1 MKVCMITPKRF
12 PVPAV
17 MGGAVEGL
25 VELFMQM
32 NEKYGKVDLTVVS
45 CWDETAQRKSKKYK
59 KTHMIYINSNSSA
72 GKFYEN
78 RMVRRIN
85 SFYLSYVGK
94 QLLTDKY
101 IKKIHKKIKKQN
113 YEMIIIEGGDWESY
127 AYLIQKT
134 DKEKLC
140 LHIHGVSSG
149 TALADRW
156 FSHFICISNYVGRN
170 LVMNGHISMDK
181 VDIVKNG
188 IPLELFQQ
196 ELTAEERI
204 TEQRKWAIQGQ
215 ETVYVYWGRLI
226 PEKGVKELLEAFRI
240 VSEKLPAKLLIV
252 GNAQFGYGGKNEYD
266 RKLEQC
272 CEQMKGTVIFTGFVP
287 REKLWKILKI
297 SDIAI
302 LPSVWNEPAGLAMI
316 EAQAA
321 GLPLITTDV
330 GGIPEYISEESAVIL
345 SWSKDFVSDMA
356 TAMVRLAAD
365 KELRKRLTEQAFQN
379 AEKYSAENYY
389 HNFVAFIKKYISED
403 V

>member
-12 PVPAV
+12 PIPAV

-32 NEKYGKVDLTVVS
+32 NEKYGEMDLTVVS
-45 CWDETAQRKSKKYK
+45 CWNEAAQRKSKNYK
-59 KTHMIYINSNSSA
+59 KTHMIYINNNPPA

-78 RMVRRIN
+78 RVVRRIN
-85 SFYLSYVGK
+85 SFCLNHIGKQPLTDSYVREI
-94 QLLTDKY
+94 Y
-101 IKKIHKKIKKQN
+101 KKIKNRN
-113 YEMIIIEGGDWESY
+113 YDLIIIEGGDWESY
-127 AYLIQKT
+127 GYLIQKT

-149 TALADRW
+149 TALADRC

-170 LVMNGHISMDK
+170 LVMNGHISIDK

-196 ELTAEERI
+196 ELTAEEWI
-204 TEQRKWAIQGQ
+204 TEQRKWTIQEQ

-252 GNAQFGYGGKNEYD
+252 GNAQFGYGEKTEYD
-266 RKLEQC
+266 KKLEQC
-272 CEQMKGTVIFTGFVP
+272 CEQMKRKVVFTGFVP
-287 REKLWKILKI
+287 KEKLWKILKI

-316 EAQAA
+316 EALAA

-330 GGIPEYISEESAVIL
+330 GGIPEYVSEESAVIL
-345 SWSKDFVSDMA
+345 SWSKDLVSDMA
-356 TAMVRLAAD
+356 AAMVRLAED
-365 KELRKRLTEQAFQN
+365 KELRKQLTEHAFQN

-389 HNFVAFIKKYISED
+389 HNFVAFIKKYISKD